1 MSVPTQCRSGIQ
13 SCLRDHYS
21 YKRYTAYTAVT
32 YTPYTAGIYTPYTTR
47 ANTPY
52 ITGTHTP
59 YYRLCST
66 YKPYLT
72 YKPYQT
78 HVPHQVCTPSVTATA
93 PPAMEN
99 NTAIQEDST
108 TSVSLGIT
116 CLAVL
121 LILLLTI
128 PILFS
133 NQIPATLSA
142 KLRSLPQL
150 IRNES
155 TTAPHH
161 SKTKETSRLEE
172 ELVHAQNTVAMLEQ
186 EITDQREEHAALQ
199 TETSAIK
206 EENAMRA
213 SDLLTRNDELTAHN
227 HNLNAQ
233 NHDLSLLNAH
243 LMQFVRDLEERN
255 EHLERENANWKTS
268 LRALHAPPLPRPVL
282 RPHPHPTPSA
292 VSSPTLPPTPLETA
306 LRECLVDLAQ
316 ALLSKEECVGCLKEE
331 ISDFEAETEWRDE
344 MIGVVEEELKETKE
358 VLEWYEMCAADVGR
372 WELWKGEGFEEGGGW
387 GDEDR
392 VWKEYESEFEEVVLR
407 DFDGVEEG
415 AEDLGWECVEVV

>member
-1 MSVPTQCRSGIQ
+1 
-13 SCLRDHYS
+13 
-21 YKRYTAYTAVT
+21 
-32 YTPYTAGIYTPYTTR
+32 
-47 ANTPY
+47 
-52 ITGTHTP
+52 
-59 YYRLCST
+59 
-66 YKPYLT
+66 
-72 YKPYQT
+72 
-78 HVPHQVCTPSVTATA
+78 
-93 PPAMEN
+93 MEN

-108 TSVSLGIT
+108 TSVSLGIA

-121 LILLLTI
+121 LILLLAV

-133 NQIPATLSA
+133 SQIPANLSA

-155 TTAPHH
+155 TKAPHH

-186 EITDQREEHAALQ
+186 EITDERGEHAALQ

-213 SDLLTRNDELTAHN
+213 SVNLALWDSKKSLQARYKDLLARNDELTAHN

-233 NHDLSLLNAH
+233 NRDLSLLNAH

-255 EHLERENANWKTS
+255 EHLEWENANWKTS

-282 RPHPHPTPSA
+282 RPHPHPHPHPHPTPSA
-292 VSSPTLPPTPLETA
+292 VSSHTLPPTPLETA
-306 LRECLVDLAQ
+306 LRECLLDLAQ
-316 ALLSKEECVGCLKEE
+316 ALSSKEECVGYLKEE
-331 ISDFEAETEWRDE
+331 IGDFEAEIEWRDE
-344 MIGVVEEELKETKE
+344 MIEVVEEELKETKE

-372 WELWKGEGFEEGGGW
+372 WALWEGERFEEGGGR

-392 VWKEYESEFEEVVLR
+392 VWKEYESEFGEVVLR

-415 AEDLGWECVEVV
+415 AEDLGWEYVEVV